1 VFMRFIHFVIAFMLL
16 VVLPATA
23 QKKLKLK
30 QADVLKGGKINGERF
45 DRLKGNIIFTQNNT
59 TIYCDS
65 AHFFKKKNSLDAF
78 GHVRIEDG
86 DSVTITSNRL
96 SYDGNEKRAKLRSN
110 VVFTKLAQATL
121 YTDNLDFDRPRNE
134 ATYFNGGRLVDS
146 INVLTSRKG
155 YYNMNNNMASF
166 KKDVDVKNPD
176 YTMKSDSLQY
186 NSKTKVIYFRSTTTV
201 IKKDSSTVVYESPM
215 YDTKSKKSELKQ
227 GVAESSDYKL
237 EGKNYSLDDF
247 RKIYRVRKDV
257 VMTSK
262 KENMI
267 IYGQASDAYKLK
279 GITKIYDH
287 AYIAKVS
294 DEGDT
299 LFIRADTLVAIDNK
313 DPQKKRLLAYHN
325 VKIFKKDLQGVADS
339 LEYRSADSTIFF
351 YNHPVLWTQGN
362 QMTADSIRILIR
374 RNTIDKIYMVAN
386 AFVISKDTLKNFNQI
401 KGRRMTAEFADK
413 KIRRVVVEGNGESI
427 YHALEEK
434 DNSFIGLNKIIC
446 SNITIRF
453 KDGKVN
459 NLSFYV
465 KPEAS
470 FIPPHELKDEDKTL
484 QGFSWKEEERP
495 QRKDVVTIVPADD
508 TLKSLK

>member
-1 VFMRFIHFVIAFMLL
+1 
-16 VVLPATA
+16 
-23 QKKLKLK
+23 
-30 QADVLKGGKINGERF
+30 
-45 DRLKGNIIFTQNNT
+45 
-59 TIYCDS
+59 
-65 AHFFKKKNSLDAF
+65 
-78 GHVRIEDG
+78 
-86 DSVTITSNRL
+86 
-96 SYDGNEKRAKLRSN
+96 
-110 VVFTKLAQATL
+110 
-121 YTDNLDFDRPRNE
+121 
-134 ATYFNGGRLVDS
+134 
-146 INVLTSRKG
+146 
-155 YYNMNNNMASF
+155 MNNNMASF

-186 NSKTKVIYFRSTTTV
+186 NSKTKIIYFRSTTTV
-201 IKKDSSTVVYESPM
+201 IKKDSSTVVYESGM
-215 YDTKSKKSELKQ
+215 YDTRSKQSELKQ
-227 GVAESSDYKL
+227 GVAESSDYRL
-237 EGKNYSLDDF
+237 EGKKYSLDDF
-247 RKIYRVRKDV
+247 KKIYRVREDV

-262 KENMI
+262 KENMV

-287 AYIAKVS
+287 AYIAKIS

-325 VKIFKKDLQGVADS
+325 VKIFKKDLQGIADS

-351 YNHPVLWTQGN
+351 YNHPALWTQGN

-453 KDGKVN
+453 KDGKVS

-470 FIPPHELKDEDKTL
+470 FIPPHELKDDDKTL
-484 QGFSWKEEERP
+484 RGFSWKEDERP
-495 QRKDVVTIVPADD
+495 QRKDVVTTPTRDE
-508 TLKSLK
+508 LKSLK